1 MSRFKIYVEGSGD
14 TNKLQAIGREAVS
27 KFLSNLNIDG
37 SIKVI
42 MCGGRQQAYN
52 DFCVA
57 LKNPKEGELPI
68 LLVDAEAAMQE
79 EGKPW
84 EHLKIRDGWDKPN
97 NATDDHAFLMV
108 QTMEAWL
115 ICDDSAW
122 KAWKS
127 RADTDKLPKIHN
139 GNVETIEKDKLEKGC
154 EAVGKS
160 INFSYLDNKR
170 LSGFGILKNVKPKL
184 VREKSKEANRFFE
197 FIEVKIEIEK
207 GKGA

>member
-1 MSRFKIYVEGSGD
+1 MSCFKIYVEGSGQ
-14 TNKLQAIGREAVS
+14 TNKLQAVGREAMA
-27 KFLSNLNIDG
+27 KFLSGLTLKRTCKI
-37 SIKVI
+37 I

-57 LKNPKEGELPI
+57 LQNPKEGELPI
-68 LLVDAEAAMQE
+68 LLVDAEAAMQK
-79 EGKPW
+79 EGDPW
-84 EHLKIRDGWDKPN
+84 GHLKIRDGWDKPEA
-97 NATDDHAFLMV
+97 ATNEHAFLMV

-122 KAWKS
+122 KAWKA
-127 RADTDKLPKIHN
+127 RVDTDKLPKIHN
-139 GNVETIEKDKLEKGC
+139 DNVETIEKDKLEKGC

-184 VREKSKEANRFFE
+184 VRDKSKEANRFFE
-197 FIEVKIEIEK
+197 FLEIKVEK
-207 GKGA
+207 GKAV